1 MTNDIFNKL
10 QEIFRD
16 IFDDNELL
24 INVKTSSD
32 QIEEWDSLNH
42 IILLSAIQEEF
53 LIKIGLEEMLLL
65 NNVGDLIDIIQIK
78 IIV

>member
-1 MTNDIFNKL
+1 MNSSAIL
-10 QEIFRD
+10 SELLGYRD
-16 IFDDNELL
+16 IFDDSELL
-24 INVKTSSD
+24 LNVKTSSD

-65 NNVGDLIDIIQIK
+65 NNVGDLIDIIQKK